1 MKKTCLLALLMAMV
15 SMGASA
21 QFEKKTKY
29 LNASLTGLDLNY
41 SKDSRF
47 HLGFEATG
55 GYFVEECWMPYAR
68 VGFNH
73 QALKGPDV
81 NSLEI
86 GAGTRYYFKRTGVYL
101 SGGLLYGFDS
111 QPTEPR
117 NPVSVTTTDAS
128 GATTIYYYGEPV
140 AYTHKSNNLSL
151 ALEAGYCFYLN
162 HYMSIEPAVY
172 YNMCL
177 NDFSDGSR
185 VGLKLGL
192 GFYF

>member
-1 MKKTCLLALLMAMV
+1 MKKILLALLLGVV
-15 SMGASA
+15 SLSANA
-21 QFEKKTKY
+21 QFEKGTKY
-29 LNASLTGLDLNY
+29 INASLTGLDLNY

-47 HLGFEATG
+47 HFGFEGTG
-55 GYFVEECWMPYAR
+55 GYFVEECWMPYGR
-68 VGFNH
+68 IGFDH

-101 SGGLLYGFDS
+101 SGGLLYSFNS
-111 QPTEPR
+111 QP
-117 NPVSVTTTDAS
+117 
-128 GATTIYYYGEPV
+128 GGTIYPV
-140 AYTHKSNNLSL
+140 TRRMIDENGVEWVSYQGVPWTHKNTNNNISL

-162 HYMSIEPAVY
+162 HFMSIEPALY

-185 VGLKLGL
+185 VGVKVGL